1 MASIN
6 FNLPSDIAW
15 GDYLLDG
22 RSVKFTVE
30 VTKPSEEK
38 TEVVHIQKEPAMMP
52 EPRKS
57 SRPMPWCKRGNSC
70 PWENCKFRHEACKHH
85 NQWVAS
91 GCKGYSCRSLKY
103 DPLSNKCP
111 ADGGCMYDHRD
122 KADLREFIYTLD
134 VTNSTMLDDQF
145 TSRGIVVLG
154 NENYS
159 TKGMDKED
167 RALLIRSLNSARH
180 DDILYFG
187 EDEDGDVIRV
197 HFIED

>member
-30 VTKPSEEK
+30 VTKPSEQK
-38 TEVVHIQKEPAMMP
+38 PDVVHIQKEPAMP

-70 PWENCKFRHEACKHH
+70 LWKNCKFRHEICKHH
-85 NQWVAS
+85 DQWLDS
-91 GCKGYSCRSLKY
+91 GRKGYPCRSLKS
-103 DPLSNKCP
+103 DPLSIKCP
-111 ADGGCMYDHRD
+111 TDGGCMYDHRD
-122 KADLREFIYTLD
+122 ASGLREFIYTLD
-134 VTNSTMLDDQF
+134 ITDQSSILNHF
-145 TSRGIVVLG
+145 ADRGIMVVG
-154 NENYS
+154 YEQYS
-159 TKGMDKED
+159 TKDMDKED
-167 RALLIRSLNSARH
+167 RAILIRSLNAAR
-180 DDILYFG
+180 DNEILYYG
-187 EDEDGDVIRV
+187 EDENRDVIQI